1 MPTKKVLVVEDED
14 NIRALIRDFLGL
26 YKGVD
31 VISSSLGAEALERIE
46 DTEMDL
52 TIIDIT
58 LPDVNGMD
66 LFEDMKRRKPG
77 FTENIIFMS
86 GYEPDAKMLNFF
98 DEIDCT
104 FLQKPFHLSEFRE
117 VVNNM
122 WPSKAV

>member
-1 MPTKKVLVVEDED
+1 MSTKRVLVVEDED

-26 YKGVD
+26 YKDID

-52 TIIDIT
+52 TIIDIS

-66 LFEDMKRRKPG
+66 LFEDMQRRKPN
-77 FTENIIFMS
+77 FTEHIIFMS
-86 GYEPDAKMLNFF
+86 GYEPDAKMLDFF
-98 DEIDCT
+98 DEVECT

-117 VVNNM
+117 VVDSM
-122 WPSKAV
+122 WPSKAF